1 MRMVFDR
8 AFKEMYESLAI
19 TKKADMLILGQVRG
33 IKEEVETITRK
44 KEKVAD
50 LLGQEMKEHLGMIIE
65 GERRSYKR
73 KLQQWRDE
81 SLCREIE
88 LMKIGRDEEAS
99 TKQRQIAGDNL
110 LKLAPLVKLSG
121 PENFL

>member
-1 MRMVFDR
+1 MVFDR

-73 KLQQWRDE
+73 KLQ
-81 SLCREIE
+81 
-88 LMKIGRDEEAS
+88 
-99 TKQRQIAGDNL
+99 
-110 LKLAPLVKLSG
+110 
-121 PENFL
+121 